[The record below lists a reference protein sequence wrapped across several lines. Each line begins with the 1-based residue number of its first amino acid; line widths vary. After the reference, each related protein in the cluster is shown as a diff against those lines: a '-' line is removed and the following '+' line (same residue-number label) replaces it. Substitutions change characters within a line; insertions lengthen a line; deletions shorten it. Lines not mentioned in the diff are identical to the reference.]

1 MMDQEVKNKFIE
13 FRARGLTYNKIA
25 VKLGVSKTTLI
36 NWSKD
41 YENEISNLKATEL
54 ETLQEKYYMKKEKK
68 ITLFGEKLIALKK
81 ELDKRDLSEIPT
93 EKLFDLMIKYS
104 NYLNQEDVEL
114 VFTQKRS
121 SEETVLIDSDVK
133 EWKG

>member
-1 MMDQEVKNKFIE
+1 M
-13 FRARGLTYNKIA
+13 
-25 VKLGVSKTTLI
+25 
-36 NWSKD
+36 
-41 YENEISNLKATEL
+41 NEISNLKATEL

-68 ITLFGEKLIALKK
+68 ITLFGEKLIKLIK